1 MLPSKLYYEYLFHVI
16 YSKLRYICFF
26 LQSPTSYKSEDGN
39 KTIEMIEGLS
49 LKATRRI
56 SDTMIEIESV
66 GKIENE
72 SDLELIRKIA
82 LEEMKNE
89 TTIKNKRCQYYHF
102 MRANCNQ
109 YVVNFLALAHNNRRI
124 NFVSNIHAVSLLL

>member
-1 MLPSKLYYEYLFHVI
+1 MLRSKLYYEYLFYVI
-16 YSKLRYICFF
+16 YSKLRYKCSF
-26 LQSPTSYKSEDGN
+26 LQRPTSYKDGN
-39 KTIEMIEGLS
+39 KTIEMKEGFS

-56 SDTMIEIESV
+56 SDSMIEIESV

-72 SDLELIRKIA
+72 SDLELIRKVA

-102 MRANCNQ
+102 MCANVNQ
-109 YVVNFLALAHNNRRI
+109 YVVKFLALAH
-124 NFVSNIHAVSLLL
+124 SN